1 MYLRNQNEKISIRS
15 DDEKNEIINIINTR
29 MLSQS
34 LFKCISLVTGLGNDE
49 ILVKG
54 AVCKTADGKI
64 QIFNIIGEYPIIR
77 LQKLDGDIIASTTFE
92 ENPSYINKKDTNDI
106 ELEKNEDRLTVES
119 NIDDNII
126 KDDSDTFLEIEN
138 NKNDDVVINSEIS
151 NEMSSQENIETPK
164 LSKRRG
170 RKRTNK

>member
-92 ENPSYINKKDTNDI
+92 ENPSYVNKKDTNDI
-106 ELEKNEDRLTVES
+106 ELEKNEDRLTVEN

-126 KDDSDTFLEIEN
+126 KDDRDTFLEIEN
-138 NKNDDVVINSEIS
+138 NKNDDAMINSETS
-151 NEMSSQENIETPK
+151 NEMSSQESIETPK

-170 RKRTNK
+170 RKRTK